1 MPRSSNYIFFLPL
14 VPLHLSI
21 MILKFSTPDLF
32 QSPLVDVDT
41 GELVYNV
48 TTEHDAGDQDKL
60 RVLLNDTLWKTISK
74 IIWTKPDPSLLFN
87 FQRLNNVSAII
98 DQDGVQE
105 IEVAFENG
113 LIPVRARFDTEYLW
127 NVGVDSLTLYDVD
140 SDATKGSFHFNCSY
154 RPDAPKRFT
163 PAIVGPLGHHYLEFV
178 SHDLAHDTEII
189 CASRGSST
197 M

>member
-1 MPRSSNYIFFLPL
+1 MSKMPRSSNYIFFLPL

-105 IEVAFENG
+105 IEVAFE
-113 LIPVRARFDTEYLW
+113 
-127 NVGVDSLTLYDVD
+127 
-140 SDATKGSFHFNCSY
+140 
-154 RPDAPKRFT
+154 
-163 PAIVGPLGHHYLEFV
+163 
-178 SHDLAHDTEII
+178 
-189 CASRGSST
+189 
-197 M
+197 